1 MSRAHKP
8 WPTECP
14 ICGNPLDIGPLQLP
28 GDAAC
33 PTCSHV
39 LWFSVRTEANAMIA
53 DVITGKV
60 ATNQDI
66 VRVSQSFISR
76 RNPPNVI
83 LNLSGVQLVSSS
95 FIAGLIAL
103 NKRMND
109 AKGKL
114 VLCELTPVVQETL
127 SGAKLDR
134 ILTLVG
140 SESDALAFFSS
151 SGASLEPVSA
161 LGAG

>member
-1 MSRAHKP
+1 MKP

-33 PTCSHV
+33 HTCAHV
-39 LWFSVRTEANAMIA
+39 LWFSLRIEANAIVA

-60 ATNQDI
+60 PTNQDI
-66 VRVSQSFISR
+66 VRVSQAFIAR
-76 RNPPNVI
+76 GRPPHVI

-109 AKGKL
+109 AKGRL
-114 VLCELTPVVQETL
+114 VLCELTPVVRETL
-127 SGAKLDR
+127 AGAKLDR
-134 ILTLVG
+134 ILTLVDK
-140 SESDALAFFSS
+140 ESDALAIFSS
-151 SGASLEPVSA
+151 ADARLAPASA
-161 LGAG
+161 LDAG

>member
-1 MSRAHKP
+1 
-8 WPTECP
+8 
-14 ICGNPLDIGPLQLP
+14 
-28 GDAAC
+28 
-33 PTCSHV
+33 
-39 LWFSVRTEANAMIA
+39 MIA

-114 VLCELTPVVQETL
+114 VLCELTPVVHETL

-140 SESDALAFFSS
+140 SESDALAFFAS